1 MPYLVD
7 KEGRRHVL
15 PKEVSEMVVAALKAI
30 ENKEE
35 VTLVANDKALTT
47 QAAADFLNVS
57 RQFLARLLDDGEI
70 PSHRVGTHRRVYMK
84 DLAEFKAKRS
94 EKRKKL
100 LDQMTDEA
108 VAAGVYDNWVDLTR
122 P

>member
-15 PKEVSEMVVAALKAI
+15 PKEVSEMVVAALKAF

-47 QAAADFLNVS
+47 QSAADFLNVS

-84 DLAEFKAKRS
+84 DLAEFRAKRS

-108 VAAGVYDNWVDLTR
+108 VAAGLDDIWVDLTR